1 MQSRRLQPA
10 KPSRPRSPIPGA
22 SGHTRKAARV
32 GLGCKEMFLKTQLS
46 SPCLSLSPSLHI
58 HFSYSVCGCL
68 SVCLGPHPW
77 HMEVS
82 RLSVELE
89 LQLPAY
95 TTVTADLSHVCD
107 LHHRSWQF
115 GILNP
120 LSEARDRTCILM
132 HASQIPLS
140 HGGNSC

>member
-10 KPSRPRSPIPGA
+10 KPSCPFPGHP
-22 SGHTRKAARV
+22 GHTRKAAGV
-32 GLGCKEMFLKTQLS
+32 GLSCKEMFLKTQLS

-58 HFSYSVCGCL
+58 RFSFSLCVWV

-82 RLSVELE
+82 RLGVELE
-89 LQLPAY
+89 LKLPAY
-95 TTVTADLSHVCD
+95 TTVTADLSHICD

-120 LSEARDRTCILM
+120 LGEARDRTCILM
-132 HASQIPLS
+132 YASQIPLS
-140 HGGNSC
+140 HGGNSMS

>member
-1 MQSRRLQPA
+1 MPLTVSQSP
-10 KPSRPRSPIPGA
+10 
-22 SGHTRKAARV
+22 HTLLLFCV
-32 GLGCKEMFLKTQLS
+32 W
-46 SPCLSLSPSLHI
+46 
-58 HFSYSVCGCL
+58 V

-82 RLSVELE
+82 RLGVELE

-95 TTVTADLSHVCD
+95 TTVTADVSHICD

-120 LSEARDRTCILM
+120 LGEARDRACILM

-140 HGGNSC
+140 HGGSSC